1 MKCIHCGKTVADEA
15 RFCKYCGTRL
25 RRTCA
30 ACGAVLDEDAR
41 FCAACGA
48 EALAELDF
56 SKTLADLS
64 AADCVAPAGIR
75 HSNVGF
81 YFSRRISRQNRSTA
95 ENCFSAFGDKLA
107 FVEDQT
113 LNRLAPGPNA
123 LLPGQ
128 AFVRRRTDI
137 SRDIG
142 IKAIALYADGS
153 ILAAGF
159 DWGTGGEPIIT
170 LWRYDAALN
179 MREATEVLRMT
190 TSAERRTVKMRL
202 TDQNLF
208 VFIWDNHAEGKRE
221 IIKYGLASGKLEQ
234 KQLDGKRVDLWYID
248 GERIYFRGEREDETF
263 FGVLDTAPETWTV
276 RRVWTIGDGP
286 DEIPDAPVYCDFD
299 KGIAWT
305 AATANERHA
314 LGVVENVCVARELA
328 PGHKLCKD
336 SPVWQTPE
344 AGAVNLFLDYFDGER
359 CYKANNVLAMD
370 ACDREGSK
378 HRWKNTLH
386 GDTENVL
393 VWGDWLLADFTSHGY
408 RAYPAQTESPEDIY
422 RDGILIRE
430 L

>member
-1 MKCIHCGKTVADEA
+1 MKCIHCGKTVADDA

-30 ACGAVLDEDAR
+30 HCGAALDDDAR
-41 FCAACGA
+41 FCAVCG
-48 EALAELDF
+48 EETFAELDF
-56 SKTLADLS
+56 SKTLLDLS
-64 AADCVAPAGIR
+64 AADFVAPADFR

-81 YFSRRISRQNRSTA
+81 YFSRRISRQNRSTT
-95 ENCFSAFGDKLA
+95 ENCFSAYGDKLA

-123 LLPGQ
+123 MIPGQ
-128 AFVRRRTDI
+128 AFTRRWSDV
-137 SRDIG
+137 SRDLG
-142 IKAIALYADGS
+142 IKAILLHDDGS

-170 LWRYDAALN
+170 LWHYDTALN
-179 MREATEVLRMT
+179 MREATEVLRMG

-202 TDQNLF
+202 TDRHLF
-208 VFIWDNHAEGKRE
+208 IFIWDNHAEGKRE
-221 IIKYGLASGKLEQ
+221 IIKYDLESGRLVQ
-234 KQLDGKRVDLWYID
+234 NQLDGKRVDLWYID
-248 GERIYFRGEREDETF
+248 GERIYFRGERADEVF

-276 RRVWTIGDGP
+276 RRVWTIGSGP
-286 DEIPDAPVYCDFD
+286 DEIPDSPVYCDFA

-305 AATANERHA
+305 AATPNERRSRGLMETA
-314 LGVVENVCVARELA
+314 VVARELA
-328 PGHKLCKD
+328 PGHRML
-336 SPVWQTPE
+336 SEYPAWE
-344 AGAVNLFLDYFDGER
+344 AAETGAVNLFLDYFDGER

-370 ACDREGSK
+370 ACGPDGSK

-393 VWGDWLLADFTSHGY
+393 VWGDKLLADFTSHGY
-408 RAYPAQTESPEDIY
+408 RIYPAVLESPQDIY
-422 RDGILIRE
+422 RDGILVRE